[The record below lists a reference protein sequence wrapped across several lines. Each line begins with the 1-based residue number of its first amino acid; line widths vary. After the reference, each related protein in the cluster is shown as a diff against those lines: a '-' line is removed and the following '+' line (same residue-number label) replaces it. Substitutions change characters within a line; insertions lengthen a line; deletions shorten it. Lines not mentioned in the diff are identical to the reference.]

1 MFEQIKKDR
10 DDARKARDQFTL
22 TTLSTLI
29 GEVETKHRSG
39 DKDFADINK
48 AVQKVIKS
56 TIVACQE
63 MYKVKKD
70 EKSLKEI
77 EIFERYI
84 EKGMSKDAI
93 ETILKENS
101 FTELKDVMQYFKKLN
116 VPVDMKLVREMFM
129 EMSK

>member
-1 MFEQIKKDR
+1 MFDQIKKDR

-48 AVQKVIKS
+48 AVQKVVKS
-56 TIVACQE
+56 SIEDCQE
-63 MYKVKKD
+63 MYKVKQD

-77 EIFERYI
+77 EILEQYI
-84 EKGMSKDAI
+84 VKGMSNEAI
-93 ETILKENS
+93 EAILKENS
-101 FTELKDVMQYFKKLN
+101 FTELKDVMQHFKKLN

>member
-10 DDARKARDQFTL
+10 DSARKARDQFTL

-48 AVQKVIKS
+48 AVQKVVKS
-56 TIVACQE
+56 SIEACQE
-63 MYKVKKD
+63 MYKVKQD

-77 EIFERYI
+77 EILEQYI
-84 EKGMSKDAI
+84 VKCMSNAAI
-93 ETILKENS
+93 ELILKENS
-101 FTELKDVMQYFKKLN
+101 FTELKDVMQHFKKLN

>member
-10 DDARKARDQFTL
+10 DSARKARDQFTL

-48 AVQKVIKS
+48 AVQKVVKS
-56 TIVACQE
+56 SIEACQE
-63 MYKVKKD
+63 MYKVKQD

-77 EIFERYI
+77 EILEQYI
-84 EKGMSKDAI
+84 VKGMSNAAI
-93 ETILKENS
+93 ELILKENS
-101 FTELKDVMQYFKKLN
+101 FTELKDVMQHFKKLN
-116 VPVDMKLVREMFM
+116 APVDMKLVREMFM

>member
-101 FTELKDVMQYFKKLN
+101 FAELKDVMQHFKKLN

>member
-10 DDARKARDQFTL
+10 DSARKARDQFTL

-48 AVQKVIKS
+48 AVRKVVKS
-56 TIVACQE
+56 SIEACQE
-63 MYKVKKD
+63 MYKVKQD

-77 EIFERYI
+77 EILEQYI
-84 EKGMSKDAI
+84 VKGMSNAAI
-93 ETILKENS
+93 ELILKENS
-101 FTELKDVMQYFKKLN
+101 FTELKDVMQHFKKLN